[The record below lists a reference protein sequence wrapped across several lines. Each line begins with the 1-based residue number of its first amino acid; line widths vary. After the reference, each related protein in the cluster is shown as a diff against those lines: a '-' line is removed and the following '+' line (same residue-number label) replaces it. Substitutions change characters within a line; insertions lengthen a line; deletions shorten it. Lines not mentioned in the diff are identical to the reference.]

1 MCKETYT
8 FFTHLFIP
16 QIFFMPVISGIEKT
30 EINKKS
36 YGPCRLNTHS
46 PAGETDMNI
55 TVTYTEIVVDVWQR
69 NSDGQRVMGELT
81 KYDSQEDFP
90 EEGNGF
96 G

>member
-1 MCKETYT
+1 M
-8 FFTHLFIP
+8 I
-16 QIFFMPVISGIEKT
+16 PVISGIQKT
-30 EINKKS
+30 EINKIS

-55 TVTYTEIVVDVWQR
+55 TVTYTEIMVDVWQR
-69 NSDGQRVMGELT
+69 NSNGQTVMGELT

-90 EEGNGF
+90 EEGRGL